1 MLISDPTIEMAHAA
15 LNGLAVRRQQIAT
28 NLAHIATPGFQAL
41 RVEFESAL
49 QDATGHT
56 KGPGPSFGPGA
67 HLPTKDFGLPRMWG
81 HTSEPIATLPTGDPD
96 KADGNNVMPDAELI
110 ALTDTDLKQAIMAD
124 VIVRRVGILRS
135 VIKG

>member
-1 MLISDPTIEMAHAA
+1 
-15 LNGLAVRRQQIAT
+15 
-28 NLAHIATPGFQAL
+28 
-41 RVEFESAL
+41 
-49 QDATGHT
+49 
-56 KGPGPSFGPGA
+56 
-67 HLPTKDFGLPRMWG
+67 MWG